1 MKRRQNWVV
10 DHVAKL
16 GVYLCEGSSHD
27 LGAVVD
33 GEDNVCDT
41 GSSESSDL
49 VLNHG
54 LVGKLDQ
61 RFGESESERT
71 QTGTETADKNESC
84 MALSVCGEKHWREL
98 DGCSPFMMD

>member
-1 MKRRQNWVV
+1 
-10 DHVAKL
+10 L
-16 GVYLCEGSSHD
+16 GSIVGQASYLCEGSGHD
-27 LGAVVD
+27 LRAVVD

-41 GSSESSDL
+41 GGSKSSDL

-61 RFGESESERT
+61 RFGESEGKRA

-84 MALSVCGEKHWREL
+84 MPLSVYGGKH
-98 DGCSPFMMD
+98 